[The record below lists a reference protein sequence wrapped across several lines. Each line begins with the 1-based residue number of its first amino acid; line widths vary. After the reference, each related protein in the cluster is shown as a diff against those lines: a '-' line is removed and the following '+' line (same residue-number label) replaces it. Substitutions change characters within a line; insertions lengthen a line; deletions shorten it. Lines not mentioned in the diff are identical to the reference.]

1 MITIFSIH
9 TDNKTLTTNNKMK
22 KKPDKSKTMETKQT
36 IEKALTCTVHVCEM
50 ILNLTLISFIYTKDQ
65 QQFDQCI
72 LTTIGK
78 HFEKLYLIALY
89 TSPWV
94 VLLPY

>member
-22 KKPDKSKTMETKQT
+22 KNDKSKTMETKQT

>member
-22 KKPDKSKTMETKQT
+22 KKTDKSKTMETKQT
-36 IEKALTCTVHVCEM
+36 IEKALACTVHVCEM

-89 TSPWV
+89 TSPGV

>member
-22 KKPDKSKTMETKQT
+22 KKNDKSKTMETKQT

-50 ILNLTLISFIYTKDQ
+50 ILNLTLISFIYTKGQ
-65 QQFDQCI
+65 KQFDQCI

-78 HFEKLYLIALY
+78 H
-89 TSPWV
+89 
-94 VLLPY
+94 

>member
-1 MITIFSIH
+1 
-9 TDNKTLTTNNKMK
+9 MK
-22 KKPDKSKTMETKQT
+22 KKNDKSKTMETKQT

-78 HFEKLYLIALY
+78 H
-89 TSPWV
+89 
-94 VLLPY
+94 

>member
-22 KKPDKSKTMETKQT
+22 KNDKSKTMETKQT

-50 ILNLTLISFIYTKDQ
+50 ILNLTLISFIYTKGQ
-65 QQFDQCI
+65 KQFDQCI

-89 TSPWV
+89 TSPWI